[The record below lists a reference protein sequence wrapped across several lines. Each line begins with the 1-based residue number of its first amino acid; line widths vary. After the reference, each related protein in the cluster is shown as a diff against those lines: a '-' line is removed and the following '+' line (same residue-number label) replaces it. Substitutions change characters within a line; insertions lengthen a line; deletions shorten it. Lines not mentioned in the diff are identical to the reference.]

1 MLRMDEFTKI
11 YKEFHLNGLT
21 INQISRKYNR
31 SWETVKKYTS
41 KAPSE
46 QTIKQSRSRS
56 RIVINDEIRQEL
68 INLLQDEKHRKVHR
82 KHRFTAATA
91 FEAVNSRCDYAGSFR
106 TFRRCF
112 SSIKTQIYAQPS
124 KSYIELDFEFG
135 KYLQVD
141 HGPATV
147 LVNSIRVDG
156 FLFVASVPGEVI
168 RYSQFYPL
176 KASESWGKFHDS
188 CFKFYG
194 GVFENIVY
202 DNDSV
207 IKIPQS
213 GQLTSFFIELQG
225 HYKFNGIFCNKA
237 AGWEKGSV
245 ENAVGYCR
253 RNFLPGIQEFKSYE
267 ELNIYLSKKSMK
279 DIEEI
284 THYKTGL
291 PVLLKFE
298 EMKCILNNVFSS
310 KDWGIWRDLKVNTYQ
325 CIQVDTNKYSVPEKY
340 IGASLRVFKSI
351 FEIKIASGNTI
362 IAKHERVFNKGEDSI
377 QLDHYLEQLYRKP
390 RAFRHAKVVK
400 RAKLSMSMKRMLAE
414 LPLRFDVSKAHR
426 EFIKILS
433 LRRKATESELDIA
446 IELALDC
453 SAISFHGVES
463 ILKFLQIEDRE
474 SLTEINIDHV
484 KIDDQFNLDKY
495 EELVT

>member
-1 MLRMDEFTKI
+1 
-11 YKEFHLNGLT
+11 
-21 INQISRKYNR
+21 
-31 SWETVKKYTS
+31 
-41 KAPSE
+41 
-46 QTIKQSRSRS
+46 
-56 RIVINDEIRQEL
+56 
-68 INLLQDEKHRKVHR
+68 
-82 KHRFTAATA
+82 
-91 FEAVNSRCDYAGSFR
+91 
-106 TFRRCF
+106 
-112 SSIKTQIYAQPS
+112 
-124 KSYIELDFEFG
+124 
-135 KYLQVD
+135 
-141 HGPATV
+141 
-147 LVNSIRVDG
+147 
-156 FLFVASVPGEVI
+156 
-168 RYSQFYPL
+168 
-176 KASESWGKFHDS
+176 
-188 CFKFYG
+188 
-194 GVFENIVY
+194 VFDNIVY

-207 IKIPQS
+207 IKAPQS

-267 ELNIYLSKKSMK
+267 ELNIYLSEKSMR
-279 DIEEI
+279 DIEE
-284 THYKTGL
+284 TKHYKTGL

-298 EMKCILNNVFSS
+298 EIKCILNNIFSS
-310 KDWGIWRDLKVNTYQ
+310 KDWGVWRDLKVNTYQ

-351 FEIKIASGNTI
+351 FEIKIASENI
-362 IAKHERVFNKGEDSI
+362 IVAKHERVFNKGEDSI

-400 RAKLSMSMKRMLAE
+400 RAKLSTQIKRMLAE
-414 LPLRFDVSKAHR
+414 LPLRFDVSNAHK

-474 SLTEINIDHV
+474 SLTEINIDHI